1 MNIQNTSD
9 ELTKVLQA
17 DVCIGCGACAFA
29 SGSRMV
35 LDERGFFR
43 PSDEATAHPAVLPSL
58 CPMLAPE
65 LNEDVLADRL
75 LPETPHRSPM
85 LGKYTDL
92 YAAHVEEGTWRRD
105 GSSGGFGSW
114 IAAELLAQGEID
126 GVIHAR
132 PVRRQGAESP
142 FFRYGISRSIEEI
155 RSAAHSHYH
164 VVELSEVLREVRE
177 VPGRYLFFGIPCMVK
192 ALRRVQ
198 LADPLISERISYTVA
213 LICGHLK
220 SVHWALSL
228 GWGKGV
234 PPEAIEDIT
243 FRVKDETHAAKSY
256 YVAVGDRRDGAQK
269 IFDSASVVGG
279 KFNLGTM
286 MPEGCNFCDDVVGE
300 TADIT
305 IGDAW
310 LPRYAF
316 DWRGKNMLVVRHP
329 RIAELLREGA
339 NTGRLSLEPMTH
351 LEAVDA
357 QAGGFRQRREGLA
370 YRIKLAEAQGRW
382 VPEKRRF
389 EHMGQPGP
397 LRRWTYRL
405 RMEVTR
411 RSTVAFVRA
420 LAARDLSLYEVE
432 MAPILRRLRRLEIG
446 MAALRIAK
454 GRLRAKLGGRRT

>member
-1 MNIQNTSD
+1 MNTRHIKD
-9 ELTKVLQA
+9 GIGKVLQS
-17 DVCIGCGACAFA
+17 DICIGCGACAFA
-29 SGSRMV
+29 AGGRME
-35 LDERGFFR
+35 LDGRGFFR
-43 PSDEATAHPAVLPSL
+43 PSTEVAGHPAVLPSL

-65 LNEDVLADRL
+65 LNEDVLADQL
-75 LPETPHRSPM
+75 LPETPNRSPM
-85 LGKYTDL
+85 LGKYIDL
-92 YAAHVEEGTWRRD
+92 WAAHVEEGSWRRD
-105 GSSGGFGSW
+105 GSSGGLGSW
-114 IAAELLAQGEID
+114 IAAELLDRGEID

-132 PVRRQGAESP
+132 PVPRVDVESP

-177 VPGRYLFFGIPCMVK
+177 VPGRYLFMGIPCMVK
-192 ALRRVQ
+192 AMRRVQ
-198 LADPLISERISYTVA
+198 VADPVVGERVRYAIA

-228 GWGKGV
+228 GWGGGV
-234 PPEAIEDIT
+234 PPDAIRDIT
-243 FRVKDETHAAKSY
+243 FRVKDQGHPAKAY
-256 YVAVGDRRDGAQK
+256 YVSVGDRSDGAQK
-269 IFDSASVVGG
+269 VFDSASVVGG

-300 TADIT
+300 TADVT

-329 RIAELLREGA
+329 RIAALLREGA

-370 YRIKLAEAQGRW
+370 YRIELAEAQGRW

-389 EHMGQPGP
+389 ENISRPGP

-411 RSTVAFVRA
+411 RSTAAFVRA
-420 LAARDLSLYEVE
+420 LAARDLSLYEAE
-432 MAPILRRLRRLEIG
+432 MTPILRRLRRLEIG

-454 GRLRAKLGGRRT
+454 GRLRAKMGRRRA